1 MKKIKL
7 LALCVLATF
16 ASCSWFDSKPIMPK
30 IVGAAYLQYD
40 SEEKAYYADI
50 DSVKHYVENIA
61 VSNYDHFFPQMIKP
75 VDGMKVTIFTNRK
88 SEFCVVAGEKN
99 EQEIEELYRIN
110 YAPLALPLCCF
121 IVLLIVVILVINK
134 KQKDHENS

>member
-40 SEEKAYYADI
+40 SEKKAYYADI

-75 VDGMKVTIFTNRK
+75 VDGMKVTIFTNHK
-88 SEFCVVAGEKN
+88 AEKLCAAGEIS

-110 YAPLALPLCCF
+110 YAPLVLPLCCF
-121 IVLLIVVILVINK
+121 MVLIIVIILITNK
-134 KQKDHENS
+134 KQKDHDNS